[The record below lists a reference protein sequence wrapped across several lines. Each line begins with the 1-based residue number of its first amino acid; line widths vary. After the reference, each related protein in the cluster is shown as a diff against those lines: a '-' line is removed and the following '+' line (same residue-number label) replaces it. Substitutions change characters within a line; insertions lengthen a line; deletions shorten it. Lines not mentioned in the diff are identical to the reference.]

1 MKSALAVVVLLI
13 TGSLTSG
20 CVADIDP
27 GFVGVVATKAGYR
40 TGRLQEVVG
49 PTWEWYG
56 PTASVYTLPSRT
68 QRVAWTETPTE
79 GETVDQAIRVN
90 SSDQLP
96 FVMDVGV
103 SYHVSTTRGCPS
115 AVVMYQPSIDVIT
128 AGVLRD
134 LTREHLQNAVGR
146 RLGTVAYTSGR
157 EAIQREAVAGIQGS
171 FNRLAS
177 VPDSSAEGG
186 RRGCFV
192 IDGLS
197 IQRMTPPAS
206 VVTAMEAR
214 AQATQQAQEA
224 RARLEQVRY
233 TSQADSIRAATD
245 ANNNRLLAESIS
257 PQLIQYEIARGLA
270 EGYRTGRIQPPRVVS
285 GGGGM
290 GMIIDPSVIGGQ

>member
-1 MKSALAVVVLLI
+1 MKPLLAVFLLAA
-13 TGSLTSG
+13 LTSG

-27 GFVGVVATKAGYR
+27 GYVGVVATKAGYR
-40 TGRLQEVVG
+40 TGSLQEVVG

-68 QRVAWTETPTE
+68 QRIAWTEAATE
-79 GETVDQAIRVN
+79 GEAVDQAIRVN

-103 SYHVSTTRGCPS
+103 SYHVSTARGCPS
-115 AVVMYQPSIDVIT
+115 AVVMYQPSIEVIT

-157 EAIQREAVAGIQGS
+157 EAIQREAITGIQRS
-171 FNRLAS
+171 FDRLAS
-177 VPDSSAEGG
+177 VPDSSAAGG

-285 GGGGM
+285 GSGGM
-290 GMIIDPSVIGGQ
+290 GMILDPSAMGGQ

>member
-1 MKSALAVVVLLI
+1 MKPLAALVLALFA
-13 TGSLTSG
+13 SG

-27 GFVGVVATKAGYR
+27 GYVGVVATKAGYR

-56 PTASVYTLPSRT
+56 PTASVYLLPSRT
-68 QRVAWTETPTE
+68 QRVAWTENPTE

-103 SYHVSTTRGCPS
+103 SYHVSTARGCPT
-115 AVVMYQPSIDVIT
+115 AVVMYQPSIDLIT
-128 AGVLRD
+128 TGVLRD

-157 EAIQREAVAGIQGS
+157 EEIQREAVAGIQRS
-171 FNRLAS
+171 FDRLAS
-177 VPDSSAEGG
+177 VPDSSAEAG

-197 IQRMTPPAS
+197 VQRMTPPPS
-206 VVTAMEAR
+206 VVAAMEAR
-214 AQATQQAQEA
+214 ARATQQAQEAQEA

-270 EGYRTGRIQPPRVVS
+270 EGYRTGKIQPPRVVS
-285 GGGGM
+285 GSGGM
-290 GMIIDPSVIGGQ
+290 GLILDPSLTQ

>member
-1 MKSALAVVVLLI
+1 MRPLLALLAAV
-13 TGSLTSG
+13 SLSG

-27 GFVGVVATKAGYR
+27 GYVGVVATKAGYR
-40 TGRLQEVVG
+40 TGQLQEVVG

-56 PTASVYTLPSRT
+56 PTASVYLLPSRT
-68 QRVAWTETPTE
+68 QRVAWTENSTE
-79 GETVDQAIRVN
+79 GEAVDQAIRVN

-103 SYHVSTTRGCPS
+103 SYHVSTARGCPT
-115 AVVMYQPSIDVIT
+115 AVVMYQPSIELIT
-128 AGVLRD
+128 TGVLRD

-157 EAIQREAVAGIQGS
+157 EEVQREAVAGIQRS
-171 FNRLAS
+171 FDRLAS
-177 VPDSSAEGG
+177 VADSSAAGG

-197 IQRMTPPAS
+197 IQRMTPPPS
-206 VVTAMEAR
+206 VVAAMEAR
-214 AQATQQAQEA
+214 ARATQQAQEA

-285 GGGGM
+285 GAGGM
-290 GMIIDPSVIGGQ
+290 GMIIDPSVLE

>member
-1 MKSALAVVVLLI
+1 MKSTFAVVLTLLA
-13 TGSLTSG
+13 GGLASG

-27 GFVGVVATKAGYR
+27 GYVGVVATKAGYR
-40 TGRLQEVVG
+40 TGSLQEVVG

-68 QRVAWTETPTE
+68 QRIAWTETATE
-79 GETVDQAIRVN
+79 GEAVDQAIRVN

-96 FVMDVGV
+96 FIMDVGV
-103 SYHVSTTRGCPS
+103 SYHVSTARGCPS
-115 AVVMYQPSIDVIT
+115 AVVMYQPSIEVIT

-157 EAIQREAVAGIQGS
+157 EAIQREAIAGIQRS
-171 FNRLAS
+171 FDRLAS
-177 VPDSSAEGG
+177 VPDSSAAGG

-285 GGGGM
+285 GSGGM
-290 GMIIDPSVIGGQ
+290 GMILDPSVMGGQ